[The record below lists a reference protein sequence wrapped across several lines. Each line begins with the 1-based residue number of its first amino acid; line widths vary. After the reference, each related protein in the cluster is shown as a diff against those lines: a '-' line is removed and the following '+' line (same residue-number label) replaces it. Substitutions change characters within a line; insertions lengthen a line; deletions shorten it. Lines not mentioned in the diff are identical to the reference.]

1 MTEILNTNTHTDI
14 NPPQW
19 FERFLPSYFHH
30 YATLARL
37 DRPIGIW
44 LLLLP
49 GWWGIVLASGGLFH
63 MGLKSWTLIVLFGI
77 GAIIMR
83 AAGCV
88 INDLWDRD
96 LDKQVERTKARPLAA
111 GTLNEKQA
119 MVFLAGL
126 LTVGL
131 LILLTMNWTTIILG
145 VLSIPLIVAYPYM
158 KRITWWPQAFL
169 GITFNFGALMGYSA
183 VTGTLGFSALLLYA
197 AGICWTLGYD
207 TIYAHQDREDDA
219 IAGIKST
226 ARLFGEDS
234 PRWVKSFYD
243 LCAGFLVFAVLLQG
257 SGLWGAI
264 AILMACSHLLWQMT
278 EWQPQDPASSL
289 LIFRANRDF
298 GLLVLL
304 AVAFS

>member
-1 MTEILNTNTHTDI
+1 MH
-14 NPPQW
+14 P
-19 FERFLPSYFHH
+19 

-96 LDKQVERTKARPLAA
+96 LDKQVERTKSRPLAA